1 MNNKIKD
8 DETNDFY
15 FKYHHSAGDSMLMMD
30 PVDMDDNVIAIAA
43 MMYMVAEF
51 E

>member
-1 MNNKIKD
+1 
-8 DETNDFY
+8 
-15 FKYHHSAGDSMLMMD
+15 MMD
-30 PVDMDDNVIAIAA
+30 PVAMDDNVIAIAA